1 MILGAVTLMVP
12 ELSSGATEVVSPKTY
27 ANPRVFFGIL
37 VILHSFGS
45 FRDLGFEAGFGG
57 SWVCVVCVVC
67 GGSDLR
73 SLSRSST
80 AGGAKTTP
88 EQMCVPL

>member
-12 ELSSGATEVVSPKTY
+12 ELSSGATEVVFPKTY
-27 ANPRVFFGIL
+27 ANPRVSFWHFG
-37 VILHSFGS
+37 HFAYFGS